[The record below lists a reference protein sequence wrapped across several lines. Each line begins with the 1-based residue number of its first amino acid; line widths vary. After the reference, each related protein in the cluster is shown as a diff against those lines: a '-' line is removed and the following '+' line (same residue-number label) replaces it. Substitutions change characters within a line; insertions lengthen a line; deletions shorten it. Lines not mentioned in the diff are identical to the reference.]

1 MNETRSI
8 ILLAALRLF
17 LQGGYREV
25 TMKDILEASGQAK
38 GTFYYHF
45 KDKESLFEEAAK
57 YFLTNYII
65 INFHSLP
72 YSSVKE
78 FINAYLKVKE
88 ETAIKMSE
96 LGENVKLLIFLG
108 QATMRLKSL
117 ELLMQQQEKKERE
130 AWLTV
135 LKNGREKQEIKTE
148 ISDENIINL
157 LIHTYHGIRSEQF
170 KSFHNN
176 MDALTNIRQDWE
188 SIYALITK

>member
-8 ILLAALRLF
+8 ILLSALRLF